1 MEYVMRSKLQACAA
15 ALLFGVTASLA
26 IAPAAGYA
34 DPAYVNGDGYTYD
47 WGSTPNPRDSYDPGY
62 AADPGYAPGPG
73 SVYAPRPGRAYAP
86 GPGSAYAPGY
96 DYATA
101 PGDDD
106 AYCAQR
112 FRSYDPA
119 SGTYLGY
126 DGFRHSCP

>member
-1 MEYVMRSKLQACAA
+1 MNHMEYVMRSKLLACGLALAFAA
-15 ALLFGVTASLA
+15 TALLAT
-26 IAPAAGYA
+26 IAPAAAQYA
-34 DPAYVNGDGYTYD
+34 NPAYVNGDGYAYH
-47 WGSTPNPRDSYDPGY
+47 WGYTPDPRYAYDPGY

-73 SVYAPRPGRAYAP
+73 YTGAPAYDSGA
-86 GPGSAYAPGY
+86 
-96 DYATA
+96 A

-126 DGFRHSCP
+126 DGLRHACP